1 MLVMTVIGADRPGLV
16 ESIAALVAS
25 HGGNWLDS
33 RLSHLGGQ
41 FAGMIRVSVPAERGA
56 QLTAALHSLERDGL
70 SIVVQSDK
78 AVTQAAPG
86 RTTVLEIVA
95 QDRPGIVRQITGA
108 LAAKGVNVEDFH
120 SECTSA
126 AMTGESIFTARA
138 TVTIPAS
145 CDDAELRRELEK
157 IAADLIAELKFA
169 PT

>member
-1 MLVMTVIGADRPGLV
+1 MNMETMLVMTVIGADRPGLV

-95 QDRPGIVRQITGA
+95 QD
-108 LAAKGVNVEDFH
+108 
-120 SECTSA
+120 
-126 AMTGESIFTARA
+126 
-138 TVTIPAS
+138 
-145 CDDAELRRELEK
+145 
-157 IAADLIAELKFA
+157 
-169 PT
+169 